1 MVALSLSVLALAA
14 GAYLLIK
21 AKSEYLSGVYV
32 LLAWLVIALS
42 LGSVG
47 TASYSLLKSKA
58 KKDCKQTCERQKCE
72 VEKSSS
78 CHKQDNN
85 NNTCGMNGC
94 TMTGCHMEGD
104 SCVLDK
110 EKCESIIG
118 KAACDSMVALRGKC
132 IFSKEE
138 CKANICGKTSG
149 KCSGEG
155 KKECCKKH

>member
-14 GAYLLIK
+14 GVYLLFK

-32 LLAWLVIALS
+32 LLALLVIALS

-47 TASYSLLKSKA
+47 TASYSLLKSKS
-58 KKDCKQTCERQKCE
+58 KKDCKQTCEREKCGA
-72 VEKSSS
+72 EKPS
-78 CHKQDNN
+78 CHKYGGAEK
-85 NNTCGMNGC
+85 TGCVMNGC

-110 EKCESIIG
+110 EKCESIMG
-118 KAACDSMVALRGKC
+118 KTACDSIVALRGKC

-138 CKANICGKTSG
+138 CKASVCGKVSG
-149 KCSGEG
+149 NCSSEG